1 MAIDVGPA
9 GVWIGGRNW
18 PDDAAE
24 VADAFAELEEL
35 GYGAAW
41 LGGAEGDLARPEQ
54 ILAATRRLVAAT
66 GIVNVWTEP
75 ADEVAAA
82 FHRVDGAYPDR
93 LLLGIGAGHAKFV
106 EHGGR
111 QYRRPYSKVVDY
123 LDQLDA
129 AADPVPSEK
138 RAVAALGPRTV
149 RLAGERSLGAHPYL
163 VTPEHTRLARDVLG
177 AGPLLAPEQKVVL
190 STDEDE
196 VHRIAGPVVAFYLDL
211 PNYVNNLR
219 RIGFTD
225 DDVTGS
231 GSKRLVD
238 ALIAWGDPDTVAAR
252 IAEHHAAGADH
263 VCVQVLNGR
272 PGLPRDEWRA
282 LAPALTLGSRR

>member
-1 MAIDVGPA
+1 MAIDVGRA
-9 GVWIGGRNW
+9 GVWVGARNW
-18 PDDAAE
+18 PDDPGE
-24 VADAFAELEEL
+24 VAAAFAELEAL

-41 LGGAEGDLARPEQ
+41 LGGAEGDLVRPAQ
-54 ILAATRRLVAAT
+54 ILAATSRLVAAT
-66 GIVNVWTEP
+66 GIVNVWSEP

-82 FHRVDGAYPDR
+82 FHRVDGEYPDR

-106 EHGGR
+106 EQSGR
-111 QYRRPYSKVVDY
+111 QYRRPYSKVVAY
-123 LDQLDA
+123 LDELDA
-129 AADPVPSEK
+129 ASPAPVPVAK

-190 STDEDE
+190 SADEDE
-196 VHRIAGPVVAFYLDL
+196 VRRIAGPVVEFYLGL

-225 DDVTGS
+225 DDVRGS

-263 VCVQVLNGR
+263 VCVQVLTGR
-272 PGLPRDEWRA
+272 GGLPRDAWRV
-282 LAPALTLGSRR
+282 LAPALVSA

>member
-1 MAIDVGPA
+1 MAIDVGRA
-9 GVWIGGRNW
+9 GVWVGARNW
-18 PDDAAE
+18 PDDTAE
-24 VADAFAELEEL
+24 VADAFAELETL

-41 LGGAEGDLARPEQ
+41 LGRAEADLVRPEQ
-54 ILAATRRLVAAT
+54 ILAATTTLIAAT

-106 EHGGR
+106 EQRGQ
-111 QYRRPYSKVVDY
+111 QYQRPYSKVVEY

-129 AADPVPSEK
+129 AGIPATK
-138 RAVAALGPRTV
+138 RAVAALGPRTI

-163 VTPEHTRLARDVLG
+163 VTPDHTRLARDVLG
-177 AGPLLAPEQKVVL
+177 DGPLLAPEQKVVL

-196 VHRIAGPVVAFYLDL
+196 VLRIAGRVVAYYLGL

-219 RIGFTD
+219 RLGFTD
-225 DDVTGS
+225 DDLSGS
-231 GSKRLVD
+231 GSRRLVEG
-238 ALIAWGDPDTVAAR
+238 LVAWGDPETIAAR
-252 IAEHHAAGADH
+252 IAQHHVAGADH
-263 VCVQVLNGR
+263 VCVQVLTGR
-272 PGLPRDEWRA
+272 PGLPRAEWRA
-282 LAPALTLGSRR
+282 LAPALMG